1 MSWKDWVL
9 VLLIILGIVL
19 FLYGANYYDQ
29 TVGWAGV
36 FLFVGAIVALVLLYV
51 YGALN
56 KKKENGASIPPQ
68 NP

>member
-36 FLFVGAIVALVLLYV
+36 FLFVGDIVALVLLYV
-51 YGALN
+51 YGVLN
-56 KKKENGASIPPQ
+56 KKKENETPTSAQ